1 MLSNLSPHPPPQCP
15 PQGSEVFQINRRVP
29 GIDRGKPQTGS
40 APVSLANVSERGGET
55 HNNNINDNNGVSA
68 QAVVAFNNGSL
79 ARKPKL
85 FNMILLSG
93 DGLRPEGEEATS
105 PHMPSQHALVP
116 RSH

>member
-1 MLSNLSPHPPPQCP
+1 M
-15 PQGSEVFQINRRVP
+15 FQESIE
-29 GIDRGKPQTGS
+29 GKPQTGS
-40 APVSLANVSERGGET
+40 AAVSSANVSERGGET
-55 HNNNINDNNGVSA
+55 HSNNINDDNVASA
-68 QAVVAFNNGSL
+68 QAVVAFNSGSL

-85 FNMILLSG
+85 FGAILLSG